1 MAQPTRKFLKKS
13 LQKTCTIKNNIVHL
27 HYTIKQRVMK
37 KLVYLLVVVFAVS
50 LTTTSCATSKGCGY
64 SKAVKFN
71 KKQSKKAHRYHKR
84 SSRGNGVFLNF

>member
-1 MAQPTRKFLKKS
+1 VVNYFILLLSYNQLNKD
-13 LQKTCTIKNNIVHL
+13 I
-27 HYTIKQRVMK
+27 MK

-64 SKAVKFN
+64 GKAQKFN

-84 SSRGNGVFLNF
+84 SSRGNGVFMNF